1 MKVISKILSWVFLP
15 LLAPVYAIAI
25 AMYVENWENMYSFY
39 QDNNLYILDPKAKE
53 VLMYLFS
60 AFSVLAPSLTVLFLQ
75 TRGSVSS
82 VMMEKRSER
91 IIPAIMTNLFGISLL
106 LVLLFKVPLALQGSR
121 FLFGLAGGSLLAV
134 LVCTVLTFRWKVSLH
149 AAGMGML
156 SGFLFMYYSNMLI
169 FPMWILVASFIAS
182 GFVMSARMYLKLHTL
197 SQLLVGYA
205 IGFIGMILGVAFFI
219 YMYQI

>member
-1 MKVISKILSWVFLP
+1 MKAVSKILSWIFLP
-15 LLAPVYAIAI
+15 LLAPVYAVAI
-25 AMYVENWENMYSFY
+25 AMYVENWEYMYSFY

-91 IIPAIMTNLFGISLL
+91 IIPAIMTNLFGASLL
-106 LVLLFKVPLALQGSR
+106 AILLYKVPLALQGSR

-134 LVCTVLTFRWKVSLH
+134 LVCTILTFRWKVSLH
-149 AAGMGML
+149 AAGMGIL
-156 SGFLFMYYSNMLI
+156 SGFLFMYYSKMLI
-169 FPMWILVASFIAS
+169 FPMWILAAAFIAS
-182 GFVMSARMYLKLHTL
+182 GVVMSARMYLKLHTL
-197 SQLLVGYA
+197 GQLLVGYA
-205 IGFIGMILGVAFFI
+205 IGFIGLVLGISFFF
-219 YMYQI
+219 YVFQA